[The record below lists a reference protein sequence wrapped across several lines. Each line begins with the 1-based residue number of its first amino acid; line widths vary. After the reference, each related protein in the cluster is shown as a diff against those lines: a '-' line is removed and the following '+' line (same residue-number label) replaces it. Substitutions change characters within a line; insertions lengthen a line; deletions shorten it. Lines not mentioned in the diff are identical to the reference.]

1 MQDKLKIDIKD
12 NKLNVPEEYEHVKAE
27 ITALAGKICSGL
39 NIKNN
44 SDKKTI
50 KINKRVYLDPEFKE
64 LWDRIKYKTTYSVDF
79 DSEKLIDECCREMQK
94 SLFVSS
100 PKLYIRKQGLI

>member
-1 MQDKLKIDIKD
+1 LLEKCAADLISRTIAIKRAI
-12 NKLNVPEEYEHVKAE
+12 KLNKQ
-27 ITALAGKICSGL
+27 
-39 NIKNN
+39 
-44 SDKKTI
+44 
-50 KINKRVYLDPEFKE
+50 VYLDPEFKE

-100 PKLYIRKQGLI
+100 AKAYIYEGRA